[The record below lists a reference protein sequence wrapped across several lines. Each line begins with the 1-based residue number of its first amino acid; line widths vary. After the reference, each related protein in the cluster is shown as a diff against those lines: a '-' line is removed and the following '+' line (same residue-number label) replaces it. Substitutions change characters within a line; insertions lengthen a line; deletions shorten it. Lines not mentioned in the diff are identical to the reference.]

1 MTQEEKEKFAGF
13 ILTAGLSRIGVQELE
28 IGKELKIA
36 YIEECAEII
45 RDNIVFQ
52 NLYLSV
58 FDDISDPVE
67 YRYLNTLYIS
77 LKIREEINFIFDFV
91 FYYKLDKKVKYLKEV
106 FGPSFSVRIYGLK
119 ENGDY
124 IEKLGGRNDDLVN
137 LNRRLL
143 SFSYSSFRR
152 KCFLSLPNDF
162 ILIHLK
168 FLAFHL
174 NRFFNAN
181 QNSFMYS
188 EYHIQKLKERVNHFG
203 CIYHADFNDQ
213 NEIDSLFFLFF
224 FRNQLKFISQLYRG
238 FMRNEPFNEWN
249 SIFLDNTNLVQF
261 ISNHEDVSR
270 FTNLPYE
277 GPYGDL
283 FINPV
288 QFNGV
293 QILNKENF
301 FELFW
306 S

>member
-28 IGKELKIA
+28 IGKEVKIA
-36 YIEECAEII
+36 YIEECSDII

-58 FDDISDPVE
+58 FDDISYPVE

-77 LKIREEINFIFDFV
+77 LKIRDEINFIFDFV
-91 FYYKLDKKVKYLKEV
+91 FDYNLDDKVEYLKEV
-106 FGPSFSVRIYGLK
+106 FGPSFPAGFYGLR

-124 IEKLGGRNDDLVN
+124 IEKLGGRNDDLAN

-152 KCFLSLPNDF
+152 KYFLVISYEF
-162 ILIHLK
+162 TLIHLK
-168 FLAFHL
+168 FLTFHL

-181 QNSFMYS
+181 KNSFMYS
-188 EYHIQKLKERVNHFG
+188 EYHIQRLTERVNDFG
-203 CIYHADFNDQ
+203 HIYHADFNDQ

-238 FMRNEPFNEWN
+238 FMRNEPFNEWY
-249 SIFLDNTNLVQF
+249 SIFLDDTNLVQV
-261 ISNHEDVSR
+261 ISNHEDVSKYIY
-270 FTNLPYE
+270 LPYE
-277 GPYGDL
+277 GPYGEQ

-306 S
+306 N